1 MFSSEGLGRG
11 RSLRLAWQSH
21 RHRHRLELSYIFEK
35 IFIMGQKIHPLGFR
49 IGITQQHR
57 AQWFAKPKEYSKYIQ
72 EDQLIRDFLQQQL
85 SGVAPVGSIT
95 NSAAVNR
102 AVTGKKTGLLGGDAG
117 LSKTLLSRRAD
128 RLLVEVHVAQP
139 KLVTGEA
146 GARLKELTSGIQK
159 IQEAQ
164 AKYRDSLEYRGT
176 LLASSRGDAPS
187 SESSEPR
194 AVSFHVVQITQP
206 ATDATL
212 LAQKVAQ
219 QLEKR
224 VAFRRIMK
232 QTIQQAREAGVE
244 GIKIQ
249 ISGRLNGAEIARREW
264 AREGRVP
271 LHTLR
276 ADIDYCAYPAQ
287 TIYGLL
293 GIKIWIYKNS

>member
-1 MFSSEGLGRG
+1 
-11 RSLRLAWQSH
+11 
-21 RHRHRLELSYIFEK
+21 
-35 IFIMGQKIHPLGFR
+35 MGQKIHPLGFR

-95 NSAAVNR
+95 NSAAVNK
-102 AVTGKKTGLLGGDAG
+102 AVAGKAKTSLIGGDAG

-164 AKYRDSLEYRGT
+164 AKYRESLEYRGT
-176 LLASSRGDAPS
+176 LLASSRGDVKGTAESNS
-187 SESSEPR
+187 SPEPT
-194 AVSFHVVQITQP
+194 AVSFHVVQIAQP

>member
-1 MFSSEGLGRG
+1 
-11 RSLRLAWQSH
+11 
-21 RHRHRLELSYIFEK
+21 
-35 IFIMGQKIHPLGFR
+35 MGQKIHPLGFR
-49 IGITQQHR
+49 IGVTQKHR
-57 AQWFAKPKEYSKYIQ
+57 GQWFAKPKDYLNYIQ
-72 EDQLIRDFLQQQL
+72 EDQLIRNYLSQEL
-85 SGVAPVGSIT
+85 SGTAIPGS
-95 NSAAVNR
+95 NAKPGSM
-102 AVTGKKTGLLGGDAG
+102 TGQVLFDGKHSEKVKTSFAGTDAG
-117 LSKTLLSRRAD
+117 LSKTILSRRGD
-128 RLLVEVHVAQP
+128 RLYVEVHVAQP
-139 KLVTGEA
+139 KVVTGE
-146 GARLKELTSGIQK
+146 GGKRLKELTAGIQK
-159 IQEAQ
+159 IQAAQSAYRSRINYRFTTTDAADKGSEA
-164 AKYRDSLEYRGT
+164 T
-176 LLASSRGDAPS
+176 IP
-187 SESSEPR
+187 P
-194 AVSFHVVQITQP
+194 VSFQVVQVAQP

-244 GIKIQ
+244 GVKIQ

-293 GIKIWIYKNS
+293 GIKIWISKKAA

>member
-1 MFSSEGLGRG
+1 
-11 RSLRLAWQSH
+11 
-21 RHRHRLELSYIFEK
+21 
-35 IFIMGQKIHPLGFR
+35 MGQKIHPLGFR
-49 IGITQQHR
+49 IGITQKHR

-102 AVTGKKTGLLGGDAG
+102 AVTGNAKTSLIGGDAG

-164 AKYRDSLEYRGT
+164 AKYRASLEYRGT
-176 LLASSRGDAPS
+176 LLASSPS
-187 SESSEPR
+187 DSSQQNTFPNSSGAVANDHR
-194 AVSFHVVQITQP
+194 ATAVSLHVVQIAQP

-249 ISGRLNGAEIARREW
+249 IGGRLNGAEIARREW
-264 AREGRVP
+264 MREGRVP
-271 LHTLR
+271 LHTVS
-276 ADIDYCAYPAQ
+276 ANVDYCSYAAQ

-293 GIKIWIYKNS
+293 GIKIWIYKK

>member
-1 MFSSEGLGRG
+1 
-11 RSLRLAWQSH
+11 
-21 RHRHRLELSYIFEK
+21 
-35 IFIMGQKIHPLGFR
+35 MGQKIHPLGFR
-49 IGITQQHR
+49 IGITQKHR
-57 AQWFAKPKEYSKYIQ
+57 AQWFAKPKEYSTYIQ
-72 EDQLIRDFLQQQL
+72 EDQLIRNFLSQQL
-85 SGVAPVGSIT
+85 SGSGRSSGGAS
-95 NSAAVNR
+95 SAALSSGESS
-102 AVTGKKTGLLGGDAG
+102 GKAKFSGGDAG

-139 KLVTGEA
+139 KVVTGEA
-146 GARLKELTSGIQK
+146 GTRLKELTVGIQK
-159 IQEAQ
+159 IQESQ
-164 AKYRDSLEYRGT
+164 AIYRARVNYRSSVLGGPALEETGSAPPREAPG
-176 LLASSRGDAPS
+176 ASS
-187 SESSEPR
+187 
-194 AVSFHVVQITQP
+194 VSLHVVQVAQP

-293 GIKIWIYKNS
+293 GIKIWIYKTS

>member
-1 MFSSEGLGRG
+1 
-11 RSLRLAWQSH
+11 
-21 RHRHRLELSYIFEK
+21 
-35 IFIMGQKIHPLGFR
+35 MGQKIHPLGFR
-49 IGITQQHR
+49 IGITQKHR
-57 AQWFAKPKEYSKYIQ
+57 AQWFAKPKEYSNYIQ
-72 EDQLIRDFLQQQL
+72 EDQLIRDFLSQQL
-85 SGVAPVGSIT
+85 SGGLRGQAPRGFAPS
-95 NSAAVNR
+95 SGESS
-102 AVTGKKTGLLGGDAG
+102 GKAKMSGGDAG

-139 KLVTGEA
+139 KVVTGEA
-146 GARLKELTSGIQK
+146 GARLKELTAGIQK
-159 IQEAQ
+159 IQESQ
-164 AKYRDSLEYRGT
+164 AIYRASVDYRSSF
-176 LLASSRGDAPS
+176 LAADASSPS
-187 SESSEPR
+187 PDETPKVASS
-194 AVSFHVVQITQP
+194 VSLHVVQVAQP

-293 GIKIWIYKNS
+293 GIKIWIYKTS

>member
-1 MFSSEGLGRG
+1 
-11 RSLRLAWQSH
+11 
-21 RHRHRLELSYIFEK
+21 
-35 IFIMGQKIHPLGFR
+35 MGQKIHPLGFR
-49 IGITQQHR
+49 LGTTQKHR
-57 AQWFAKPKEYSKYIQ
+57 SQWFAKPKEYSNYIQ
-72 EDQLIRDFLQQQL
+72 EDQLIRDFIAQQL
-85 SGVAPVGSIT
+85 SGVGSAKP
-95 NSAAVNR
+95 AAT
-102 AVTGKKTGLLGGDAG
+102 AKASPKGSGATKGKTSFTGGDAG

-128 RLLVEVHVAQP
+128 RLLIEVHVAQP
-139 KLVTGEA
+139 KIVTGEA
-146 GARLKELTSGIQK
+146 GARLKELTAGIQK
-159 IQEAQ
+159 IQESQ
-164 AKYRDSLEYRGT
+164 ASYRAKLAYRSSILAAMENVEQLNAVEGTPSASPVAPPLTVSL
-176 LLASSRGDAPS
+176 
-187 SESSEPR
+187 
-194 AVSFHVVQITQP
+194 HVVQIAQP

-293 GIKIWIYKNS
+293 GIKIWIYKTS

>member
-1 MFSSEGLGRG
+1 
-11 RSLRLAWQSH
+11 
-21 RHRHRLELSYIFEK
+21 
-35 IFIMGQKIHPLGFR
+35 MGQKTHPLGFR
-49 IGITQQHR
+49 LGVTQKHR
-57 AQWFAKPKEYSKYIQ
+57 SQWFTKPKGYSQYLQ
-72 EDQLIRDFLQQQL
+72 EDQLIRDFLQHQL
-85 SGVAPVGSIT
+85 SGTGSAGA
-95 NSAAVNR
+95 SGAG
-102 AVTGKKTGLLGGDAG
+102 GKKMSFLGDAG
-117 LSKTLLSRRAD
+117 LSKTLLERRAN
-128 RLLVEVHVAQP
+128 RLFVEVHVAQP
-139 KLVTGEA
+139 KIVTGE
-146 GARLKELTSGIQK
+146 GGSRLQELVAQIQK
-159 IQEAQ
+159 IQIQQ
-164 AKYRDSLEYRGT
+164 AAYRARLDYRTTFAHQKSADDKG
-176 LLASSRGDAPS
+176 LAGPS
-187 SESSEPR
+187 SISEKMEAAP
-194 AVSFHVVQITQP
+194 VSFQVVQVAQP

-232 QTIQQAREAGVE
+232 QSIQQAREAGVE

-293 GIKIWIYKNS
+293 GIKIWVYKSS

>member
-1 MFSSEGLGRG
+1 
-11 RSLRLAWQSH
+11 
-21 RHRHRLELSYIFEK
+21 
-35 IFIMGQKIHPLGFR
+35 MGQKTHPLGFR
-49 IGITQQHR
+49 LGVTQKHR
-57 AQWFAKPKEYSKYIQ
+57 SQWFTKPKGYSQYLQ
-72 EDQLIRDFLQQQL
+72 EDQLIRDFLEHQL
-85 SGVAPVGSIT
+85 GGTGSARPP
-95 NSAAVNR
+95 SAA
-102 AVTGKKTGLLGGDAG
+102 GKKVTFLGDAG
-117 LSKTLLSRRAD
+117 LSKTLLERRAN
-128 RLLVEVHVAQP
+128 RLFVEVHVAQP
-139 KLVTGEA
+139 KIVTGE
-146 GARLKELTSGIQK
+146 GGSRLQELVAQIQK
-159 IQEAQ
+159 IQIQQ
-164 AKYRDSLEYRGT
+164 AAYRARLDYRTTVAHQQIAEQKGPQDIHSQSENIET
-176 LLASSRGDAPS
+176 AP
-187 SESSEPR
+187 
-194 AVSFHVVQITQP
+194 VSFQVVQVAQP

-293 GIKIWIYKNS
+293 GIKIWVYKSS